1 MRLTNKNIAWLPHI
15 VLWAGINCSII
26 NPIKPYITQE
36 KVYKVSNYTV
46 VDTSFQMYNNYAE
59 DKFGGG
65 VISIFVF
72 PLATTTEVLALTAIG
87 SM

>member
-1 MRLTNKNIAWLPHI
+1 MRL
-15 VLWAGINCSII
+15 
-26 NPIKPYITQE
+26 TQE

-46 VDTSFQMYNNYAE
+46 VVTLFQMYNNYAE
-59 DKFGGG
+59 DKFDGG

-87 SM
+87 SMWRHLCVSETITTYSY

>member
-1 MRLTNKNIAWLPHI
+1 MRL
-15 VLWAGINCSII
+15 
-26 NPIKPYITQE
+26 TQE

-46 VDTSFQMYNNYAE
+46 VVTLFQMYNNYAE
-59 DKFGGG
+59 DKFDGG